1 MYETASG
8 GYVHTGL
15 KLAGA
20 MDGDPIVV
28 SYTTQTLKVY
38 VHHERDQV
46 RGYTGNVLD
55 GDVRTS
61 GLVNLEV
68 RQASGSGG
76 RFTSPISNDDWD
88 ARANS
93 RGSRGV
99 HTFSHLPADMD
110 IVVRASAADGYMLLD
125 KPELDAYRNMD
136 ENGVMGGAF
145 GAMGGWGHTVTLC
158 PLTETEPTGQDFG
171 KCGSFAV
178 VSTYDV
184 SGLKCRRVR
193 VRKQSSGP
201 GFNSSDPST
210 QRMNPGVTVSL
221 DAGRGQESRGCRT
234 GLHHR
239 VERRPDDRH
248 RRAHGRSTSVPWRPA
263 PTSSVFLPDG
273 ARRMG
278 DKGREGRLGNALSP
292 LAADARYRC
301 QAVDRHPLRLRSE
314 RWTALRSRE
323 RDRDRERP

>member
-1 MYETASG
+1 MNVSGATVMTDYGGGEALAGWEISVTSGGDAVPGAPTMLDDDGNASFMTVVAPDALPAVFAFAAAEDQDDDLDGGEMYETASG

-55 GDVRTS
+55 GDVRKA
-61 GLVNLEV
+61 GLVDIEV
-68 RQASGSGG
+68 RQASGNDG

-93 RGSRGV
+93 SDSKGV
-99 HTFSHLPADMD
+99 YTFSHLPADMD

-125 KPELDAYRNMD
+125 KPELDTYRNMD
-136 ENGVMGGAF
+136 ENGVMDGAF

-178 VSTYDV
+178 VSHV
-184 SGLKCRRVR
+184 RRKRAGLEEERLEVR
-193 VRKQSSGP
+193 HRIQ
-201 GFNSSDPST
+201 
-210 QRMNPGVTVSL
+210 
-221 DAGRGQESRGCRT
+221 
-234 GLHHR
+234 HHR
-239 VERRPDDRH
+239 PSACTWD
-248 RRAHGRSTSVPWRPA
+248 
-263 PTSSVFLPDG
+263 
-273 ARRMG
+273 
-278 DKGREGRLGNALSP
+278 
-292 LAADARYRC
+292 
-301 QAVDRHPLRLRSE
+301 
-314 RWTALRSRE
+314 
-323 RDRDRERP
+323 